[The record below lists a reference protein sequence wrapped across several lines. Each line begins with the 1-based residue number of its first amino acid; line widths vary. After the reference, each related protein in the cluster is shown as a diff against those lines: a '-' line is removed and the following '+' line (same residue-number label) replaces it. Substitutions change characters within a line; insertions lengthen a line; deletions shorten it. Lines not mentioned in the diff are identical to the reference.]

1 MKHDSVI
8 DVMGLAKSYR
18 SYPGAVSRLRAALLP
33 NLRNRGMDHWVLR
46 GVDLTVGRGE
56 TVGIIGRNGSGKS
69 TLLKLITGALHP
81 TDGEIR
87 VHGRVLALL
96 ELGTGMNPDLSGR
109 QNVLFSAQL
118 HALDEGKIASRMGEI
133 EAFAELGE
141 YFDAPV
147 RTYSSG
153 MFVRLAFSSFIF
165 MEPQVLIIDE
175 ALGVG
180 DLFFQQKCFDA
191 IMQMKAKGTTI
202 LFVSHDMGAVRR
214 LCDRVIVLDAGSVA
228 FEGPPD
234 KAVMQFYLLHGSNPD
249 AVKAAADRPHVADA
263 PASSSSADMQALL
276 AHSILENHPG
286 IGPGGL
292 EIVAARCLDQQGA
305 DTLEFG
311 IGETMRLLMAIR
323 ATARVAE
330 PNVGFYLLDR
340 FNQVV
345 FGMSA
350 RNLGEGMA
358 ALEPGEAVLVRFDVA
373 LSLAPGEYALSLVV
387 ADQSGHSDPNAGTI
401 LSRHEGIGPLGVRCH
416 TALMPFYGL
425 AGMPTSCEIVP
436 VTSS

>member
-1 MKHDSVI
+1 MKDDTVI

-18 SYPGAVSRLRAALLP
+18 SYPGAVSRLLAGLLP
-33 NLRNRGMDHWVLR
+33 RLRHRGTDHWVLR

-81 TDGEIR
+81 TEGEIR
-87 VHGRVLALL
+87 VQGRVLALL

-118 HALDEGKIASRMGEI
+118 HAFDEGEIADRMGEI

-141 YFDAPV
+141 YFDAPI

-191 IMQMKAKGTTI
+191 IMEMKSKGTTI

-214 LCDRVIVLDAGSVA
+214 LCDRAIVLDAGRVA
-228 FEGPPD
+228 FEGLPD
-234 KAVMQFYLLHGSNPD
+234 NAVTQFYLLHGSNPD
-249 AVKAAADRPHVADA
+249 AVRAATDRPHSEDA
-263 PASSSSADMQALL
+263 MASSSSTDMQALL
-276 AHSILENHPG
+276 AHSILGNHPG
-286 IGPGGL
+286 TGLGGL

-323 ATARVAE
+323 ATAKVAE

-345 FGMSA
+345 FGISA
-350 RNLGEGMA
+350 RNLKERMA
-358 ALEPGEAVLVRFDVA
+358 ALKPGETVLVRFDVVLA
-373 LSLAPGEYALSLVV
+373 LGPGEYALSLVV

-401 LSRHEGIGPLGVRCH
+401 LNRHERIGPLGVRCH
-416 TALMPFYGL
+416 TPLMPFYGI
-425 AGMPTSCEIVP
+425 AGMTTSCEILQ